1 MLEAS
6 AHPQV
11 LRFGA
16 FELDVDAGDLRKSGR
31 VVRLPPQP
39 LRLLVLLVRSAG
51 RIVSRE
57 DIRRELWPDDTFV
70 DFDQGVNFAV
80 RQLREALGDLAD
92 SPLYVQTVPRK
103 GYKFIAPVAVVS
115 PRGASPR
122 PSGGTD
128 LGLHKAL
135 WANIAELRMAEERRK
150 RRRTQ
155 TIVVLAAL
163 AVVAALVLAL
173 VTLAR

>member
-1 MLEAS
+1 MIEAS
-6 AHPQV
+6 PHSQV

-16 FELDVDAGDLRKSGR
+16 FELDVDSGDLRKSGR
-31 VVRLPPQP
+31 VIRLPPQP
-39 LRLLVLLVRSAG
+39 LRLLVLLVRRAG
-51 RIVSRE
+51 HVVSRD

-80 RQLREALGDLAD
+80 RQVREALGDLAD
-92 SPLYVQTVPRK
+92 SPLYVQTVPRT
-103 GYKFIAPVAVVS
+103 GYKFIAPVEVVS
-115 PRGASPR
+115 PRAASPS

-150 RRRTQ
+150 RRRIQ
-155 TIVVLAAL
+155 AAVALAAL
-163 AVVAALVLAL
+163 AVVVALVL
-173 VTLAR
+173 VIVSLAR